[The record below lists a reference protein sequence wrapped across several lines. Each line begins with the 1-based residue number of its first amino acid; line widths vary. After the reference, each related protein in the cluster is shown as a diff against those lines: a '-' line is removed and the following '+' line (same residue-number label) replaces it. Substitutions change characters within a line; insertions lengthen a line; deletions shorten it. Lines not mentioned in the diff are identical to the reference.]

1 MSFRGG
7 VGKGCSG
14 VSFRGGVGK
23 GCSGVSFR
31 GGVKGVVG

>member
-14 VSFRGGVGK
+14 VSFRGGVCK

-31 GGVKGVVG
+31 GGVKGIVG

>member
-14 VSFRGGVGK
+14 VSFRGWVGK

-31 GGVKGVVG
+31 GGVKGVVR

>member
-1 MSFRGG
+1 M
-7 VGKGCSG
+7 GKGCSG

>member
-31 GGVKGVVG
+31 GGVKGVVR

>member
-14 VSFRGGVGK
+14 VSFKGGVGK

>member
-7 VGKGCSG
+7 VGKGCSE